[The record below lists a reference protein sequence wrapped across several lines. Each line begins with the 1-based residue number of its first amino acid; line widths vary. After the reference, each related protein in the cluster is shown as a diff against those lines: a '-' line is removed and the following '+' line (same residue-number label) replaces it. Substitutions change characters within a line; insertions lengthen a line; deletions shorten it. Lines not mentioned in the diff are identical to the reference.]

1 MCEREPAANAT
12 RRLVQQECCIAKDSS
27 GCPCRGMEEQRRDLE
42 GELFDKRLQDR
53 SPDKQQQ
60 RGRAWQIEQSR
71 QYEADK
77 ELY

>member
-1 MCEREPAANAT
+1 
-12 RRLVQQECCIAKDSS
+12 
-27 GCPCRGMEEQRRDLE
+27 MEEQRREYE

-60 RGRAWQIEQSR
+60 QQRSRAWQVEQSR

>member
-1 MCEREPAANAT
+1 
-12 RRLVQQECCIAKDSS
+12 
-27 GCPCRGMEEQRRDLE
+27 MEEQRRDLE
-42 GELFDKRLQDR
+42 GELFDERLQDR

-60 RGRAWQIEQSR
+60 RGRAWQVEQSR

>member
-1 MCEREPAANAT
+1 MNGNPCAY
-12 RRLVQQECCIAKDSS
+12 S
-27 GCPCRGMEEQRRDLE
+27 CRGMREQRRDLE

-60 RGRAWQIEQSR
+60 QQRSRAWQVEQSR